1 MTETGEQFEDQ
12 DSEPTSTAPGDK
24 RPQDQSTGS
33 DAGDPK
39 TNIEAEAAA
48 GGGPEMEEG
57 AADDEANRQLSDGF
71 DPLR

>member
-1 MTETGEQFEDQ
+1 MPSRPLGTCPGMTETGEQFEDQ
-12 DSEPTSTAPGDK
+12 DSEPTSTTPGDK

-48 GGGPEMEEG
+48 GGGPEM
-57 AADDEANRQLSDGF
+57 DPDEAEHS
-71 DPLR
+71 